1 MTRSIAVIAAH
12 PDDEVLGFGG
22 TMRRHADAGDRVA
35 VLILASG
42 LAARGEDAANATAM
56 AALREH
62 ARAANTLLGVARL
75 DFADF
80 PDNRMDSLP
89 LLDVVK
95 RVEAFLE
102 EERPSAVYTHHAGDL
117 NVDHRIA
124 AQAVMTACRPLPAS
138 PVATI
143 LAGEVNSATE
153 WAGPLALP
161 FVPTEFVDIELT
173 LAAKLKALACYAGEL
188 RDWPH
193 PRSLRGLE
201 ALARRRGSQS
211 GFTAA
216 EAFVTMRRRHSNRP

>member
-62 ARAANTLLGVARL
+62 AHAANTLLGVARL

-95 RVEAFLE
+95 RIEAFLE
-102 EERPSAVYTHHAGDL
+102 EEKPSAVYTHHAGDL

-124 AQAVMTACRPLPAS
+124 AQAVMTACRPLPGS
-138 PVATI
+138 TIMSI

-161 FVPTEFVDIELT
+161 FVPTEFVDIGGTLT
-173 LAAKLKALACYAGEL
+173 AKLEALACYAGEL
-188 RDWPH
+188 REWPH
-193 PRSLRGLE
+193 PRSLRSVE
-201 ALARRRGSQS
+201 SLARLRGSQA
-211 GFTAA
+211 GFDAA
-216 EAFVTMRRRHSNRP
+216 EAFATLRRRYSEAP

>member
-22 TMRRHADAGDRVA
+22 IMRRHADAGDRVS

-42 LAARGEDAANATAM
+42 LAARGEDAATETAL
-56 AALREH
+56 AALRQH
-62 ARAANTLLGVARL
+62 ASDANARLGVARL

-95 RVEAFLE
+95 RVESFLE
-102 EERPSAVYTHHAGDL
+102 EEKPSAVYTHHAGDL
-117 NVDHRIA
+117 NIDHRIA
-124 AQAVMTACRPLPAS
+124 AQAVMTACRPLPGS
-138 PVATI
+138 TVETI

-153 WAGPLALP
+153 WAGPQALP
-161 FVPTEFVDIELT
+161 FIATEFVDIGATLT
-173 LAAKLKALACYAGEL
+173 AKLEALACYKGEL

-193 PRSLRGLE
+193 PRSLRGVE
-201 ALARRRGSQS
+201 AQARWRGSQA
-211 GFTAA
+211 GFEAA
-216 EAFVTMRRRHSNRP
+216 EAFVTLRRCHRGAP